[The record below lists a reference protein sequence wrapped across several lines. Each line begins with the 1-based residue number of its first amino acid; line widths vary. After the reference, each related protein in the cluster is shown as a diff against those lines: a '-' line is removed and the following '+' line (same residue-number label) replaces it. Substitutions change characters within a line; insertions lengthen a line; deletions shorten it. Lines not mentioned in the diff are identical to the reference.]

1 MGGDRSVRAALV
13 TLFIFAI
20 VSIPLTTSEAARVV
34 YLVHAYLYD
43 DEFGIRL
50 PYVPLV
56 CAAVHLDLGR
66 VVRNV
71 VLVKS
76 LIRPKAFHD
85 HLTSPKAKYVDE

>member
-34 YLVHAYLYD
+34 YL
-43 DEFGIRL
+43 
-50 PYVPLV
+50 
-56 CAAVHLDLGR
+56 VHLDLGR